1 MTAIFAY
8 ASGDVAF
15 VAGDSLRAIPM
26 FGVVTAKKV
35 HQWSETVLLAQAGDG
50 KFQSELVESLKT
62 ARPLLAHAHPTMPDD
77 QRLLVGFTGMWPSH
91 YARALKSVQK
101 LKSGAAHISG
111 TILVAAA
118 SDAFGLARIHKL
130 DFATGTHTT
139 IATDVIADGT
149 DPSQFTSIARSLMQ
163 TMRPPSSPFPI
174 DEWGVQCVAQCAV
187 SHPKQVG
194 WPADVMLTR
203 PANGGRIL
211 VYRRVASFSSFSSS
225 PEFIV

>member
-15 VAGDSLRAIPM
+15 VAGDSLRVIPM
-26 FGVVTAKKV
+26 FGVVAAKKV

-62 ARPLLAHAHPTMPDD
+62 ARPMLGHAHPTLPED
-77 QRLLVGFTGMWPSH
+77 QRLLAGFTGMWPSH
-91 YARALKSVQK
+91 HARALASVAK

-118 SDAFGLARIHKL
+118 GDAFGPARIHKL
-130 DFATGTHTT
+130 DFATGTHATV
-139 IATDVIADGT
+139 ATDVIADGT
-149 DPSQFTSIARSLMQ
+149 APGQFTNLARSLIR
-163 TMRPPSSPFPI
+163 TMRPSSGPFPI
-174 DEWGVQCVAQCAV
+174 DEWGVQCVAHCVA
-187 SHPKQVG
+187 SHPNQVG

-203 PANGGRIL
+203 PANGERVVL
-211 VYRRVASFSSFSSS
+211 YRRVANLSSRSSL
-225 PEFIV
+225 PEFVV